1 MYTSAHPEKY
11 QALLKYMHIVR
22 IGASRINGLGWKTYD
37 EQFRL
42 KMGIDPV
49 KSWEIVD
56 QELWLLYMGNTR
68 NSLPNSYKNDKSK
81 TSVNNVTISTKWECA
96 TESPVTTNMCVS
108 VVLDI
113 TLIIHV
119 RIEIHMKM

>member
-1 MYTSAHPEKY
+1 
-11 QALLKYMHIVR
+11 
-22 IGASRINGLGWKTYD
+22 
-37 EQFRL
+37 
-42 KMGIDPV
+42 MGIDPV
-49 KSWEIVD
+49 KSLEIVD
-56 QELWLLYMGNTR
+56 EELCRGYFIWGILGIRCPIPIKMINRKHLLI
-68 NSLPNSYKNDKSK
+68 
-81 TSVNNVTISTKWECA
+81 NVTISTKWECA